1 MENSIP
7 KRMECSKNH
16 SEREVYGDKCLTLGK
31 RKDHKYI
38 LTSHL
43 EKLKKK
49 KKEQTKPK
57 VVREEKQTSEQ
68 K

>member
-7 KRMECSKNH
+7 KRMECSKNR

-31 RKDHKYI
+31 RKDHEYI

-43 EKLKKK
+43 EKLK

-57 VVREEKQTSEQ
+57 VVREEK
-68 K
+68 